1 MIIINEGDDGNVDDD
16 DDINIQILLLVSKTV
31 QISETTTLRKK
42 VKTIA
47 MGRQPPP
54 PGFGQC
60 PKVNVLFR

>member
-47 MGRQPPP
+47 MGRPPP
-54 PGFGQC
+54 QDSDNA
-60 PKVNVLFR
+60 PK

>member
-42 VKTIA
+42 FKTSA
-47 MGRQPPP
+47 MGRPPP
-54 PGFGQC
+54 QDSDNA
-60 PKVNVLFR
+60 PK